1 MLGFTILNNQIQLLV
16 IGVNR
21 QFAPRIPS
29 QKLKSMLLR
38 CSLSKHLIT
47 QSNHVIFIGILAL
60 SHLVRTIKIGGT
72 LDNGVGTFKE
82 SATETGRNLR
92 EFNAVKYQ
100 LTLLF
105 FRSANTYGMR
115 DNAFR

>member
-1 MLGFTILNNQIQLLV
+1 MLGFTILNNQIQFLV
-16 IGVNR
+16 ISVNR

-60 SHLVRTIKIGGT
+60 SHLVRTIQDRGYLERWSGDFQRIR
-72 LDNGVGTFKE
+72 D
-82 SATETGRNLR
+82 RN
-92 EFNAVKYQ
+92 
-100 LTLLF
+100 
-105 FRSANTYGMR
+105 RS
-115 DNAFR
+115 